1 MKLLFVGV
9 QGSGKGT
16 QAKVISAKLEMPH
29 ISTGDLLRG
38 ATQELKKEI
47 DSYIINGKLV
57 PDELMLRVLNSR
69 LSLEDCA
76 KGFILDGYPRNIAQA
91 RKLDEITFIDKVIEI
106 VISDEE
112 ALVRAIYRVTCSK
125 CGEGYNTKT
134 NPPKRIGVCD
144 KCNGVLTKRAD
155 DNEQAMRKRIE
166 IYHKETEPILKHYK
180 SVKVNGEQKIEK
192 VTRDILR
199 VLGIGG

>member
-16 QAKVISAKLEMPH
+16 QAKIVSEKLGIPH

-38 ATQELKKEI
+38 AFGELKNEI
-47 DSYIINGKLV
+47 DSYIAVGKLV
-57 PDELMLRVLNSR
+57 PDELMLRVLQDR
-69 LSLEDCA
+69 LSLNDCVG
-76 KGFILDGYPRNIAQA
+76 GFILDGYPRNMAQA
-91 RKLDEITFIDKVIEI
+91 KKLDEIISIDKVIEI

-134 NPPKRIGVCD
+134 NPPKRAGVCD

-155 DNEQAMRKRIE
+155 DNEQAMLKRIG
-166 IYHKETEPILKHYK
+166 IYHKETEPILLHYK
-180 SVKVNGEQKIEK
+180 SVKINGGQKIDR
-192 VTRDILR
+192 VTEDILR
-199 VLGIGG
+199 ALDI